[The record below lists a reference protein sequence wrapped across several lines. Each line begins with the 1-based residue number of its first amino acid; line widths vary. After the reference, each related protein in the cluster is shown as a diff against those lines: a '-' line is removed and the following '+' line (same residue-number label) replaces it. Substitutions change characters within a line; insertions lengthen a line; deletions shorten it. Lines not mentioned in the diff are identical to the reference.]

1 MASAGKTAANIEIIK
16 SDLHAIIACVTVKRG
31 HQEAGG
37 LYDRGSILPER
48 GYNRFQ
54 MENRLVETIYRKTGG
69 GEIRQTCRKPHN
81 KENVS
86 TCGGPTDGTR
96 VREKTVHANLPPQ
109 QRQGATQARRS
120 VSSPHQPGSS
130 LF

>member
-16 SDLHAIIACVTVKRG
+16 NDLQAIIACVTVKRG

-54 MENRLVETIYRKTGG
+54 MENKLPENTDRKTREGEGKGG
-69 GEIRQTCRKPHN
+69 KPAGN
-81 KENVS
+81 S
-86 TCGGPTDGTR
+86 TTKR
-96 VREKTVHANLPPQ
+96 M
-109 QRQGATQARRS
+109 
-120 VSSPHQPGSS
+120 
-130 LF
+130 